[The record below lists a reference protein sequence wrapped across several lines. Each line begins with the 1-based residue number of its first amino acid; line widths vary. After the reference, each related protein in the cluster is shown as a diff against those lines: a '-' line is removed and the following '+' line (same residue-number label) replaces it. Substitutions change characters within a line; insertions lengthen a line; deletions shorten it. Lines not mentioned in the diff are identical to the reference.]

1 MKSHYYIVVD
11 VVTQISELK
20 GVAEMTNT
28 TNYKGCTVATKS
40 IKKGPFGSPD

>member
-20 GVAEMTNT
+20 GVPEMTST
-28 TNYKGCTVATKS
+28 TNYKGPTVSRKS
-40 IKKGPFGSPD
+40 IEKGLSGSPD